1 MIIIFSGSIGRCG
14 VGGLAWMNMQYLAGL
29 RSMGH
34 QVFYLEECGQESW
47 VYDWEAEQLTTELDY
62 PAAYVR
68 ECLEPIGLDG
78 KWIYRAGEQTRGME
92 TTDFQEICSRADL
105 FIVHA
110 VPITLWR
117 KEYSNPYRRIFID
130 VDPGFIQMDLANGH
144 KELVNTIERC
154 ENLFTIAQRIGA
166 ENCPIPTNGRKWL
179 KTLPPVS
186 LANWFFSENDNAGHF
201 TSIMQ
206 WKGFREVEYNGVVY
220 GQKDKEFPKF
230 IDLPRYTSQPLQ
242 IVMTGAPPDDLLEH
256 GWEVVPGW
264 IPSRTPWSYRE
275 FIQNSRAEF
284 GVAKH
289 GYVLMQGGW
298 FSDRSVCYLAS
309 GRPVLVE
316 DTGLSDW
323 LPVGEGVLTFS
334 NLREAVSGI
343 EKINTNYEQQRK
355 AARWIAEEYFATER
369 VLPSLLEAAMD

>member
-1 MIIIFSGSIGRCG
+1 MVIIFSGSIGRCG

-29 RSMGH
+29 RSLGH
-34 QVFYLEECGQESW
+34 EVYYLEECGQESW

-68 ECLEPIGLDG
+68 DCLEPIGLSG
-78 KWIYRAGEQTRGME
+78 KWIYRAGSHARGME
-92 TTDFQEICSRADL
+92 TDEFREICSRADL

-110 VPITLWR
+110 VPMALWR
-117 KEYSNPYRRIFID
+117 DEYDAPQRRVFID

-144 KELVNTIERC
+144 PELENTIRRC
-154 ENLFTIAQRIGA
+154 ERLFTIAQRIGA
-166 ENCPIPTNGRKWL
+166 EDCPIPTNGLEWL

-186 LANWFFSENDNAGHF
+186 LSEWSIAKGSDGTHF

-206 WKGFREVEYNGVVY
+206 WKGFREVEYDGVVY
-220 GQKDKEFPKF
+220 GQKDREFPKF
-230 IDLPRYTSQPLQ
+230 IDLPRHTLQPLQ
-242 IVMTGAPPDDLLEH
+242 IAIMGTPPDDLLQH

-275 FIQNSRAEF
+275 FIQKSRAEF

-289 GYVLMQGGW
+289 GYVLMRGGW

-323 LPVGEGVLTFS
+323 LPTGEGVVTFS
-334 NLREAVSGI
+334 NLTEAISGI
-343 EKINTNYEQQRK
+343 EKINADYEQNCL
-355 AARWIAEEYFATER
+355 AARRLAEEYFAAEK
-369 VLPSLLEAAMD
+369 VLAPLLETAMD

>member
-29 RSMGH
+29 HSMGH
-34 QVFYLEECGQESW
+34 QVFYLEECGPESW

-62 PAAYVR
+62 PAAYIR
-68 ECLEPIGLDG
+68 ECLEPLGLDG
-78 KWIYRAGEQTRGME
+78 KWIYRAGEQARGME
-92 TTDFQEICSRADL
+92 IADFQEICARADL

-110 VPITLWR
+110 VPMTLWR
-117 KEYSNPYRRIFID
+117 DEYATPLRRIFID

-144 KELVNTIERC
+144 SELANTVERC
-154 ENLFTIAQRIGA
+154 EHLFTIAQRIGA
-166 ENCPIPTNGRKWL
+166 KNCLIPTNGRTWL

-186 LANWFFSENDNAGHF
+186 LANWSVAENGDATHF

-206 WKGFREVEYNGVVY
+206 WKGFREVEYNGVIY

-230 IDLPRYTSQPLQ
+230 IDLPRNTSQPLQ
-242 IVMTGAPPDDLLEH
+242 IAMTGAPPDDLLKH

-275 FIQNSRAEF
+275 FIQNSWAEF

-316 DTGLSDW
+316 DTGLNDW

-334 NLREAVSGI
+334 NLQEAISGI
-343 EKINTNYEQQRK
+343 EKINSNYEQHRK
-355 AARWIAEEYFATER
+355 AARWLAEEYFASER
-369 VLPSLLEAAMD
+369 VLPPLLEAAMD